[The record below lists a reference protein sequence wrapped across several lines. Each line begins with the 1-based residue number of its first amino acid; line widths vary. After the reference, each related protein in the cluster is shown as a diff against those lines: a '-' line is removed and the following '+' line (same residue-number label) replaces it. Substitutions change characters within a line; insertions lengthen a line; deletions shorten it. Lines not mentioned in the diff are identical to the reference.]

1 MNDEAKILGGR
12 YEIGDLIGRGG
23 MAEVHIGYDTRLGR
37 TVAIK
42 ILRADLARD
51 PSFQTRFRR
60 EAQAAAGLNHP
71 AIVAVY
77 DTGEDHTTGNDGN
90 PQAVPYIVMEYVEG
104 HTVRDILKGDVAA
117 PIDEAVEISS
127 GVLTALDYA
136 HHAGLVHRDIK
147 PANVMLTPTGAVKVM
162 DFGIARALADAGNTM
177 TQTQAV
183 VGTAQY
189 LSPEQARGE
198 TVDARS
204 DLYSVGCL
212 LFELLTGR
220 PPFVGDSPVS
230 VAYQHVR
237 EEAPAPSAF
246 AADVPKE
253 LDQVVLRALAKN
265 RDQRYATAQ
274 EFLGD
279 LRAVMGG
286 GAISAA
292 TGAIPLG
299 SAGFGAGAAGVA
311 AAGAAGAAAGAAA
324 AQGLT
329 PEEIA
334 DQPTQAMPATAAG
347 PATGATEVMQP
358 QGQGWDS
365 VMGAGAAGAAASS
378 YGSIPPPQSGGVAT
392 VTGETDIADE
402 DEARRKKILWWS
414 LGGAAVLALILV
426 IWLLMSGGEDEPTEV
441 TVTVPNI
448 VGMEEAEARAELEDL
463 GFVVETRQEA
473 SADMD
478 AGLVTRTDPEVGTD
492 VTWTADAAAQAY
504 ALGASGT
511 ALASATEGTDDAR
524 AIVMYVSSGPDAVEV
539 PSVRSMTQ
547 ADARLAIQGA
557 DLVVGDVV
565 IEDDPDLDEDRV
577 IKTDPEEGE
586 EVPAGT
592 EVTLYVSSGE
602 VELPDL
608 TGMTEDEARNT
619 LQELGLFA
627 SVTEVEDES
636 VDEGTVL
643 DQDPSPGKVE
653 RSSTVEIEVATAP
666 STVAV
671 PDVTGRSQADAER
684 ELGTAGLTFT
694 YGSPQYSDDIPNGS
708 VISQNPNPGT
718 QVAPDTTVTLVLSQG
733 PEPEPEPTETE
744 TENPGQG
751 QGPDPDP
758 TTPPA
763 E

>member
-77 DTGEDHTTGNDGN
+77 DTGEDHTTGADGN

-286 GAISAA
+286 GAVSAA
-292 TGAIPLG
+292 TGSIPLG

-324 AQGLT
+324 ADMT
-329 PEEIA
+329 DEEIA
-334 DQPTQAMPATAAG
+334 DQPTQAMPATPAG
-347 PATGATEVMQP
+347 PETGATEVMASPAQN
-358 QGQGWDS
+358 WDA
-365 VMGAGAAGAAASS
+365 VMAGGAAGAAAGS

-392 VTGETDIADE
+392 VTGETDIARE

-414 LGGAAVLALILV
+414 LGGAALLAVILV
-426 IWLLMSGGEDEPTEV
+426 IWLLMSSGEDEPEVVTVAVPNVVGMTENEAV
-441 TVTVPNI
+441 AALEEVALVPDVTYEASEDVDEGEVISTTPGPEEEVEEATTVTV
-448 VGMEEAEARAELEDL
+448 V
-463 GFVVETRQEA
+463 
-473 SADMD
+473 
-478 AGLVTRTDPEVGTD
+478 
-492 VTWTADAAAQAY
+492 
-504 ALGASGT
+504 
-511 ALASATEGTDDAR
+511 
-524 AIVMYVSSGPDAVEV
+524 VSSGPDAVTV

-547 ADARLAIQGA
+547 ADARLALQEVG
-557 DLVVGDVV
+557 LEVGDVV
-565 IEDDPDLDEDRV
+565 IKDDPDLDEDRV
-577 IKTDPEEGE
+577 IETEPADGE
-586 EVPAGT
+586 EVAAGT
-592 EVTLYVSSGE
+592 EVTLYVASGE
-602 VELPDL
+602 VELQDL
-608 TGMTEDEARNT
+608 TGMTEDEARAAI
-619 LQELGLFA
+619 QELGLFA
-627 SVTEVEDES
+627 SVSEVEVDDEETE
-636 VDEGTVL
+636 EGTVVG
-643 DQDPSPGKVE
+643 QDPSPGKVE
-653 RSSTVEIEVATAP
+653 RGSTVEIDVATAP

-671 PDVTGRSQADAER
+671 PDVTGRGQGEAER
-684 ELGTAGLTFT
+684 ELGTAGLSFT
-694 YGSPQYSDDIPNGS
+694 YGSPQYSDDIPAGS

-733 PEPEPEPTETE
+733 PEPEPEPEPTTETP
-744 TENPGQG
+744 TPG
-751 QGPDPDP
+751 PAV
-758 TTPPA
+758 TPPGA
-763 E
+763 Q